1 MTPVVAGSAKRRTT
15 MAFLAVGG
23 LCAFLSACAKPAQ
36 PDAVA
41 AFPEASAQLLFA
53 DGYRHVHERY
63 IDPLPVER
71 IAQASFDGLTSL
83 DSGLQIRRTSDQVQ
97 LLIEGR
103 EARTFPVPSASDAE
117 GWARVTA
124 GVLDASWAHS
134 PKLRGVAPERIY
146 DSMFGSLLTQL
157 DGYSRYTDA
166 DSADQ
171 ARASREGFGGIGIV
185 VEEEQGR
192 PRVVRVLPDTPASR
206 AGILAGDEI
215 THVDGYALEGMSHH
229 DAVEFLRGPLESEV
243 RIRIARKDPQV
254 VFDLVLQRAHIVPQ
268 TVTWKREG
276 NIATFRLSSFNR
288 HTTSDLM
295 SMVREARQEMGRNL
309 RGIVL
314 DLRGNPGG
322 LLDQAIGVADLF
334 LTDGVIVSTR
344 GRHPASNSAFTASRD
359 DIARGIPMAILING
373 RSASAAEMV
382 AASLQ
387 DWGRAVVIGS
397 TTHGKGSVQNVARM
411 PNGGELIIT
420 WSRMHAPS
428 GYVLD
433 RLGVLPGVCTSEA
446 AENRGP
452 DGKVIGEHS
461 NTPRYAVQSDFIAWH
476 AYDHSDDA
484 LARTLR
490 LVCPAETDESA
501 ADETLAESLLLD
513 QAAYRRALRPW
524 AGLTMAQNVGES
536 RAEVP
541 R

>member
-1 MTPVVAGSAKRRTT
+1 M
-15 MAFLAVGG
+15 
-23 LCAFLSACAKPAQ
+23 
-36 PDAVA
+36 
-41 AFPEASAQLLFA
+41 LFA
-53 DGYRHVHERY
+53 DGYRHVYERY

-71 IAQASFDGLTSL
+71 IAQASFDGLTRL
-83 DSGLQIRRTSDQVQ
+83 DAELQIRRTTDQVQ
-97 LLIEGR
+97 LFVAGR
-103 EARTFPVPSASDAE
+103 EIRAFPVPEPGDAE
-117 GWARVTA
+117 GWAKVTA
-124 GVLDASWAHS
+124 GVLQTSWMES
-134 PKLRGVAPERIY
+134 PALRGVPPEKIY
-146 DSMFGSLLTQL
+146 DSMFGTLLTQL

-185 VEEEQGR
+185 VEEDEGR
-192 PRVVRVLPDTPASR
+192 PRVVRVLPETPASR
-206 AGILAGDEI
+206 AGILPGDEI
-215 THVDGYALEGMSHH
+215 THVDGHALAGMSHH
-229 DAVEFLRGPLESEV
+229 DAVEFLRGPLDSEV
-243 RIRIARKDPQV
+243 KIRIARKDPALV
-254 VFDLVLQRAHIVPQ
+254 VDLVLQRAHIVPQ
-268 TVTWKREG
+268 TVTWKKDG
-276 NIATFRLSSFNR
+276 AIATFRLSSFNR

-295 SMVREARQEMGRNL
+295 NMVKEARREMGRSL

-446 AENRGP
+446 SENRTP
-452 DGKVIGEHS
+452 DGKVVGEHS
-461 NTPRYAVQSDFIAWH
+461 TTPRYAVQADFAAWH

-490 LVCPAETDESA
+490 LVCPAETDESVG
-501 ADETLAESLLLD
+501 DETLAESLLLD
-513 QAAYRRALRPW
+513 QSAYRRALRPW
-524 AGLTMAQNVGES
+524 AGLTMAQNVGEI
-536 RAEVP
+536 RAEAP